1 MASSSGITGWAPGWH
16 LWHLQPAAPCWRR
29 RATWFFNGSMI
40 PSQHQFWWGI
50 NTIPKLG
57 KGFVDAGRI
66 LLSYIKNQTLYHTLM
81 TLIIPYI
88 DDLTLADDLN
98 LAWQILFWHRPGWGS
113 QGRVLMEAK
122 QCCRCGSCTHK
133 WSTWR
138 SGGFPSAWL
147 WLVPMF

>member
-1 MASSSGITGWAPGWH
+1 MDTGMAPLAPSTGSAVLEEKSHLVFQWVNYPKSAPV
-16 LWHLQPAAPCWRR
+16 L
-29 RATWFFNGSMI
+29 M
-40 PSQHQFWWGI
+40 GI

-98 LAWQILFWHRPGWGS
+98 LAWQILF
-113 QGRVLMEAK
+113 
-122 QCCRCGSCTHK
+122 
-133 WSTWR
+133 
-138 SGGFPSAWL
+138 
-147 WLVPMF
+147 